1 MKPWCWM
8 LSITHGHIKIPV
20 HTYHIRTCKACSN
33 GFDTVTLSKQR
44 QRCQETHWCQKVQQL
59 KASRSFQSSKAK
71 ALWVMMGKSPRKREL
86 WVTLWV
92 TLCCF
97 RMASESP
104 NLEPGTIKE
113 RGLDHYIARPETNA
127 INALIEFNWCLPIRK
142 NKKLSSMHWNRP
154 LGKTKTKNGASKKKR
169 TIVQPAAF
177 LPHQQPC
184 GQKEDYERN
193 NKQRT

>member
-1 MKPWCWM
+1 MP
-8 LSITHGHIKIPV
+8 
-20 HTYHIRTCKACSN
+20 R
-33 GFDTVTLSKQR
+33 DTL
-44 QRCQETHWCQKVQQL
+44 ETHWCQKIQQL

-86 WVTLWV
+86 WVTLS
-92 TLCCF
+92 LCCF
-97 RMASESP
+97 RMASECTP

-113 RGLDHYIARPETNA
+113 RGLDHYIARPELN
-127 INALIEFNWCLPIRK
+127 LIDVFHFE
-142 NKKLSSMHWNRP
+142 KKWDQCIEIAHLE
-154 LGKTKTKNGASKKKR
+154 KQKQKNGASKKKR
-169 TIVQPAAF
+169 TIVQLAAF